1 MQSEPSDQALIWTID
16 SSQWRGTEDRELDMS
31 KIIDIRN
38 FDIVIC
44 EITMQSE
51 PSDQALIW
59 AVDSIQWRGIGDRE
73 LDMSNIIDIRNPNIT
88 IYEIAI

>member
-1 MQSEPSDQALIWTID
+1 
-16 SSQWRGTEDRELDMS
+16 MS

-38 FDIVIC
+38 PDIAIY

-59 AVDSIQWRGIGDRE
+59 TVDSSQWRGIGDRE
-73 LDMSNIIDIRNPNIT
+73 LDMSKVIDIRNPD
-88 IYEIAI
+88 IAIGEIVM